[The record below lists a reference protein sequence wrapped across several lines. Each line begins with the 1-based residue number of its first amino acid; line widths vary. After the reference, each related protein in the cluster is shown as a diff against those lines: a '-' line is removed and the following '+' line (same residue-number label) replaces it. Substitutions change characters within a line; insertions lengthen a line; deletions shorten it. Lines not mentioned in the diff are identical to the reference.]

1 MTSGP
6 ADEGAIGGDMRG
18 RTLPAAYGSLPAG
31 PPRYDVDELMPAH
44 TLLSDLVLTY
54 AVGLVFIVGLARAR
68 VPAIVA
74 MMLAGIAA
82 GPWGLRI
89 ISTPEEVE
97 ELAEIGIVLLL
108 FAVGLDFSLTAM
120 RQIWRTVVIAG
131 TLQLA
136 GTVAAVALL
145 AVTQGASVPLAVF
158 IGLFVA
164 LSSTAIVLQG
174 LAARNELS
182 APHGRL
188 AVGVLLLQDLAIV
201 VLLLLVPIL
210 SGKTSLSAVP
220 MAVGRA
226 MLAIAV
232 VAGASR
238 LVLPLLLRFVTASG
252 RREAFPLAIMLA
264 SVGSAWLSTLV
275 GLSMAVGAFLAGLML
290 AESEYHHQAYAE
302 IRPVRDVLSGLFFI
316 SLGMLLD
323 VPEVFSHLA
332 TVIGI
337 ATVIIVIKA
346 VVATGA
352 LLVTATPFRIAVI
365 AGMGLAQVGEFSFI
379 VGRAG
384 LDSGLLPPELWQL
397 LLGASILTMALTPP
411 LIAIAPAVAAMLRSR
426 GAAISDVAETIP
438 SMSGHV
444 IIFGFGVGGQLVAR
458 AMREIGVPY
467 LILELNGATVRR
479 MRAEGE
485 RIFYGDAT
493 SPESL
498 HAAGIESA
506 SAIVS
511 LLSDPDAALRMTAM
525 ARAITP
531 GLPIIVRTRY
541 RGEAERLLH
550 RGATV
555 AVAEEMEA
563 SLEVLAQLLAR
574 MHVAGNVIE
583 ALLDVFRR
591 ESVAIRPLRA
601 PRSLPEALPEA
612 LGRLP
617 VATHLI
623 EPGHW
628 AVGHTLAETNLR
640 ADTGATVLA
649 IQSGSEYAAVL
660 SPDRSLAAGD
670 ILYLVGDDSDILLA
684 RSRLADGPAES

>member
-1 MTSGP
+1 M
-6 ADEGAIGGDMRG
+6 MHR
-18 RTLPAAYGSLPAG
+18 
-31 PPRYDVDELMPAH
+31 MPAH

-54 AVGLVFIVGLARAR
+54 AVGLVFIVVLARAR

-74 MMLAGIAA
+74 LMLAGIAA
-82 GPWGLRI
+82 GPWGFGI
-89 ISTPEEVE
+89 VSTPEAVD

-120 RQIWRTVVIAG
+120 RQIWRTVVTAG
-131 TLQLA
+131 TLQMA
-136 GTVAAVALL
+136 GTVVAVAAL
-145 AVTQGASVPLAVF
+145 ALTQGATVPLAVF

-188 AVGVLLLQDLAIV
+188 TVGILLLQDLAIV

-226 MLAIAV
+226 ALAIAV

-238 LVLPLLLRFVTASG
+238 LVLPVVLRFVTASG
-252 RREAFPLAIMLA
+252 RREAFPLAILLA
-264 SVGSAWLSTLV
+264 SVGSAWVSTLV
-275 GLSMAVGAFLAGLML
+275 GLSMAVGAFLSGLML

-302 IRPVRDVLSGLFFI
+302 IRPIRDVLSGLFFI

-323 VPEVFSHLA
+323 VPHVASQLPTVLA
-332 TVIGI
+332 VAAG
-337 ATVIIVIKA
+337 IIVIKA
-346 VVATGA
+346 LVATGA
-352 LLVTATPFRIAVI
+352 LLATATPLRIAVI
-365 AGMGLAQVGEFSFI
+365 AGIGLAQVGEFSFI

-384 LDSGLLPPELWQL
+384 LESGLMPAELWQA
-397 LLGASILTMALTPP
+397 LLGASILTMVLTPP
-411 LIAIAPAVAAMLRSR
+411 LIAVAPAVAARLRAR
-426 GAAISDVAETIP
+426 GTPVTREEAPIP
-438 SMSGHV
+438 AMSGHV

-485 RIFYGDAT
+485 RIYYGDAT

-498 HAAGIESA
+498 HAAGIA
-506 SAIVS
+506 TAGAVVC
-511 LLSDPDAALRMTAM
+511 LLSDPAATTRMVAM
-525 ARAITP
+525 ARGMA
-531 GLPIIVRTRY
+531 GSLPIIVRTRY
-541 RGEAERLLH
+541 RTEAEQLQRI
-550 RGATV
+550 GATV
-555 AVAEEMEA
+555 AVAEELEA

-574 MHVAGNVIE
+574 LQVAGNVIE

-591 ESVAIRPLRA
+591 ESVALRPLRA
-601 PRSLPEALPEA
+601 PRAGAEALPEA

-617 VATHLI
+617 VATHKL
-623 EPGHW
+623 EAGHW
-628 AVGHTLAETNLR
+628 AIGHTLAETNLR
-640 ADTGATVLA
+640 AETGATVLA
-649 IQSGSEYAAVL
+649 IQSGSDYAAVL
-660 SPDRSLAAGD
+660 SPDRTLAEGD
-670 ILYLVGDDSDILLA
+670 ILYLVGDDSDIMLA
-684 RSRLADGPAES
+684 RARLSDGP